1 MVAEISSTPPPK
13 LEGYEFYREVLG
25 SPKYI
30 VAPMVD
36 QSELAFRRLSRRYG
50 AQLVYTPMINAKL
63 FADSTKKYRNQ
74 FFDIPS
80 GEEGH
85 PSTDRPLIVQF
96 CANDPEYLLTSAK
109 VVERHCDGVDINL
122 GCPQDIARRGRYGAF
137 LQDDWD
143 LIFTLINT
151 LHKNLAVPVTA
162 KFRIFPSIEKT
173 VQYAQMLERAGAQ
186 ILTCHG
192 RLREQRGQNTGLA
205 SYAHIRAVKAAVS
218 VPVFANG
225 NILFQE
231 DIERCLRETGCD
243 GVMSAEGVLYNP
255 ALFAGLGGVS
265 TSASPATAAAVEVED
280 DGVGDEAATAASASP
295 DAVAPAHASSTP
307 SAPPSSSAAP
317 ASIAPLTT
325 AHPPL
330 ARLALEYLSLVTSLR
345 TPTAASA
352 VKGHLF
358 KILHPALSR
367 HVDLRERLGRV
378 RVNEHQHLKQKG
390 RIGDS
395 KKKRRGKKTDEVEDG
410 EAEQDTK
417 AAEPFWATG
426 LEPYV
431 EVVQEMAERLVQDE
445 ALALAALAPDADG
458 HRKSAADLVRLEDDG
473 TGVKKLLPWWLAQPY
488 WRPLPKEQPSEDKD
502 AKDAGGAKKRPH
514 PAVADADAEGVQ
526 PAEDESG
533 PGKKLKLVEV
543 PVPVTACS

>member
-1 MVAEISSTPPPK
+1 
-13 LEGYEFYREVLG
+13 
-25 SPKYI
+25 
-30 VAPMVD
+30 MVD

-96 CANDPEYLLTSAK
+96 CANDPEYLLTSAN
-109 VVERHCDGVDINL
+109 VVERHWRWRRYQPRVPTGHRTEGGV
-122 GCPQDIARRGRYGAF
+122 
-137 LQDDWD
+137 
-143 LIFTLINT
+143 NT

-162 KFRIFPSIEKT
+162 KFRIFPSVEKT

-192 RLREQRGQNTGLA
+192 RVREQRGQNTGLA

-231 DIERCLRETGCD
+231 DIEQCLRETGCD

-255 ALFAGLGGVS
+255 ALFAGLGE
-265 TSASPATAAAVEVED
+265 AVHFCFSRYCRRRRSR
-280 DGVGDEAATAASASP
+280 GRRVGDEAATAASISP
-295 DAVAPAHASSTP
+295 DAVAPAHASSAP
-307 SAPPSSSAAP
+307 SAPPSSSPAP
-317 ASIAPLTT
+317 ASTAPLITAQPAPRPPRSRIPLPRHLP

-330 ARLALEYLSLVTSLR
+330 A
-345 TPTAASA
+345 ASA
-352 VKGHLF
+352 VRATSSRSSTL
-358 KILHPALSR
+358 LS
-367 HVDLRERLGRV
+367 LAISTS
-378 RVNEHQHLKQKG
+378 HLKQKG
-390 RIGDS
+390 RSGDR
-395 KKKRRGKKTDEVEDG
+395 KKGKGKKTDEVEDG
-410 EAEQDTK
+410 EAEQDAK

-445 ALALAALAPDADG
+445 AL
-458 HRKSAADLVRLEDDG
+458 SVADLIRLEDDG

-488 WRPLPKEQPSEDKD
+488 WRPLPKEQPSKDKD

-543 PVPVTACS
+543 PVPVAACS